1 MMGNTLFVSDL
12 DGTLLNSDSRL
23 SERSVSLLNEA
34 IENGALFSI
43 ATARTPSTVAELLKD
58 VKANL
63 PFIVMTGSAIWNPA
77 DKTFSH
83 SITIKPEIAEE
94 ILSIIRKHNLPTFI
108 YKLQDRKIF
117 IYHTGPLSLL
127 EKKFIAERDHS
138 EYKFFHIHEDG
149 ESDIDFPLRDV
160 SLFYSMQPSALV
172 EETFN
177 EIREKVDCNPIFYH
191 DLYGEET
198 GIMEIFAT
206 GASKANAIKLLKQVS
221 GADRVV
227 AFGDNLN
234 DIPML
239 RYADVAV
246 AVENAVPEVKRIAD
260 VVIGKNTSEAVPEF
274 ILSAT
279 ESSGN

>member
-1 MMGNTLFVSDL
+1 MMGKTLFVSDL

-34 IENGALFSI
+34 IEKGALFSI
-43 ATARTPSTVAELLKD
+43 ATARTPSTVAGLLKD

-83 SITIKPEIAEE
+83 SITMKPEIAEE
-94 ILSIIRKHNLPTFI
+94 ILSIIRKHNLPAFI
-108 YKLQDRKIF
+108 YKLHDEKIH
-117 IYHTGPLSLL
+117 IYHTGLLSPL

-138 EYKFFHIHEDG
+138 EYKIFHIHEDG
-149 ESDIDFPLRDV
+149 ESDIEFPLEGV

-177 EIREKVDCNPIFYH
+177 EIREKIDCNPIFYH
-191 DLYGEET
+191 DMYGEET
-198 GIMEIFAT
+198 GIMEIFAK
-206 GASKANAIKLLKQVS
+206 GASKANALKLLKEIS

-239 RYADVAV
+239 RDADVAV

-260 VVIGKNTSEAVPEF
+260 VIIGKNTAEAVPEF
-274 ILSAT
+274 ILRAT